1 MLLLLMAVIAR
12 AADVE
17 FQLITVKNVM
27 DAREIAII
35 RDEMILGSEPIQ
47 RVLISDLLN
56 DGFDENDALQI
67 YPSGRVIRLQPISPR
82 LDSLLRSYRLPTNV
96 EIHESRQYYA
106 KYDSLSRVRYGS
118 QALGYGLLGGIG
130 ERVMKGYRG
139 ETVEGYFKF
148 APSGAMIQAWN
159 FDSTKIGF
167 PPPEA
172 RIPDTVQI
180 VIHDTIRVPEVITV
194 PVVSRDTVYLPEE
207 LRDQREGMYYRM
219 ALGTLGGNYNA
230 GLREASRG
238 RVVLAAGNEWDFG
251 VWDPW
256 ISGRQDINSR
266 VGLRFVAEMA
276 PWKTDTL
283 SPRFLGTSFETMYI
297 PAWDRRF
304 FLFGGVRALY
314 HDDLF
319 WDRARAAWDQDVYQ
333 EDAVQDLSQYELT
346 VKTGLDKFAAYGSG
360 KRLGAW
366 LKLSGWVPGR
376 NNSAYSF
383 IARPSNMVDQLWQWE
398 NKGGV
403 DVEAAMMARFGEAAQ
418 MSISVGDVSISRFTY
433 DYRTNPGPDVIRVG
447 KVGVS
452 QFYQTVALR
461 VFPWNRS
468 TSRLTV
474 EASFRNNSVSMSFS
488 DHADAQD
495 EIKAQIQPYFE
506 TPELSGRVQYD
517 VSVIRLDA
525 GVKYYLPPDN
535 LDAQLRMF
543 GGLYFMVK

>member
-1 MLLLLMAVIAR
+1 MAAQ
-12 AADVE
+12 VE
-17 FQLITVKNVM
+17 FKLITVKNISEPH
-27 DAREIAII
+27 EIEIL
-35 RDEMILGSEPIQ
+35 RDEMILGNEPIQ

-56 DGFDENDALQI
+56 DGFDENDAIQI

-96 EIHESRQYYA
+96 EIHESRQFYA
-106 KYDSLSRVRYGS
+106 RYDSLSRVRYGA

-148 APSGAMIQAWN
+148 APSGAMIQTWN
-159 FDSTKIGF
+159 FDSTKVGF

-194 PVVSRDTVYLPEE
+194 PVVSRDTVYLPES
-207 LRDQREGMYYRM
+207 LRDQHEGLYYRM

-256 ISGRQDINSR
+256 ISGRQDIASR
-266 VGLRFVAEMA
+266 IGLRFVAEMA

-297 PAWDRRF
+297 PAWDRQF
-304 FLFGGVRALY
+304 FLFGGVRAVY

-319 WDRARAAWDQDVYQ
+319 WDRARAGWDQDVYT

-346 VKTGLDKFAAYGSG
+346 VKTGLDKLAAYGTG
-360 KRLGAW
+360 KRLGVW
-366 LKLSGWVPGR
+366 VKLSGWVPGR
-376 NNSAYSF
+376 NNSAYEF
-383 IARPSNMVDQLWQWE
+383 DVRSNTTADQFWLWE
-398 NKGGV
+398 NKGGI
-403 DVEAAMMARFGEAAQ
+403 DVEGAMMARFGEAAQ
-418 MSISVGDVSISRFTY
+418 MSISVGDVSIPKFTY
-433 DYRTNPGPDVIRVG
+433 DYYTNPGPFVERG
-447 KVGVS
+447 GRLSVS

-468 TSRLTV
+468 TSRLAV
-474 EASFRNNSVSMSFS
+474 EASFRNNSASLSFS
-488 DHADAQD
+488 DHADVQD
-495 EIKAQIQPYFE
+495 EVKAKIQPYWE
-506 TPELSGRVQYD
+506 TPELSGKIQFD
-517 VSVIRLDA
+517 VSVIRIDA
-525 GVKYYLPPDN
+525 GAKYYLPPDN
-535 LDAQLRMF
+535 LDAQLRAF